1 MGRRHSNEK
10 AEIHKRPWL
19 EGRVV
24 GKRMKLDMSSG
35 TREEESLND
44 MQIKRFVQRFFS

>member
-24 GKRMKLDMSSG
+24 GKRMNLDMYSG

-44 MQIKRFVQRFFS
+44 MQIKLDFAM